1 MFIYFFIILV
11 FHFFAAGLFMLI
23 FGIHKFKVNHTGKPL
38 ISIGTILVIIN
49 GFIIGI
55 YLYFFIGFS
64 TGLIRLM

>member
-1 MFIYFFIILV
+1 
-11 FHFFAAGLFMLI
+11 MLI

-49 GFIIGI
+49 GFILGI